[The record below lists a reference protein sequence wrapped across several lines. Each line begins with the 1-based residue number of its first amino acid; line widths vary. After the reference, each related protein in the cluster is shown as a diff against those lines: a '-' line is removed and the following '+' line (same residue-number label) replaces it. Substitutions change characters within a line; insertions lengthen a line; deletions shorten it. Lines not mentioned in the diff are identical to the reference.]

1 MAVNNLDLDVK
12 FWDLGPGWR
21 LYPTQPLILDL
32 YRQKYAKTPVRFRFF
47 KSYDRLNQR
56 MYEHSRFFRLHWP
69 KSNHWGRFRHKY
81 SLPALQPGFMA
92 HFRIFSNNQI
102 GETHDNLNK

>member
-32 YRQKYAKTPVRFRFF
+32 YRQKYAKNRSMFSVFQKLWPF
-47 KSYDRLNQR
+47 KSAHVRAFAIF
-56 MYEHSRFFRLHWP
+56 SPTP

>member
-21 LYPTQPLILDL
+21 LYPTQPLSLDL

-56 MYEHSRFFRLHWP
+56 MYEHSRHFF
-69 KSNHWGRFRHKY
+69 
-81 SLPALQPGFMA
+81 A
-92 HFRIFSNNQI
+92 HTKIEPLEQI
-102 GETHDNLNK
+102 SP